1 MVAQPS
7 SSPYA
12 APAEGWRRVSDR
24 LITARRLSAALP
36 LLIVSL
42 GFAVAVAWSGILWLA
57 FGCLAALLLL
67 GWVWWLTARQVRA
80 IGYAQRSEDLLVTS
94 GIMFKRLVVVP
105 YGRMQTVDVVAGPID
120 QRLGIARLQL
130 HTASATTDASI
141 PGLPPDEARRL
152 RDELAALG
160 EARSAGL

>member
-1 MVAQPS
+1 VAQPD

-12 APAEGWRRVSDR
+12 PPAEGWIRVSDR
-24 LITARRLSAALP
+24 LITARRLSLVLP
-36 LLIVSL
+36 LLLVAL
-42 GFAVAVAWSGILWLA
+42 AFLVAAAVSGIGWLA
-57 FGCLAALLLL
+57 LGALAALLALA
-67 GWVWWLTARQVRA
+67 WVWWLTARQVRA
-80 IGYAQRSEDLLVTS
+80 IGYAQRAEDLLVTS

-141 PGLPPDEARRL
+141 PGLPAAEAARL
-152 RDELAALG
+152 RDELAARG